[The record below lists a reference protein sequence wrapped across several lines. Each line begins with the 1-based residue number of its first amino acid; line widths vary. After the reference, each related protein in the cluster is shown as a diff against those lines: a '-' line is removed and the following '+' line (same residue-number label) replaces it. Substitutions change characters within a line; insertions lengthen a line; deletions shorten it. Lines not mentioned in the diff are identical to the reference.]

1 MTQQS
6 KPEKPKS
13 DWKALMLPLLI
24 GGLVGVGIAKL
35 GIYFG
40 GSLKQSGMA
49 FDVLNAWD
57 LALLPVWF
65 LLVIGIHELGHLAGG
80 MYRGMRFLLL
90 IVGPFQFSQ
99 SASGIRFTWVFN
111 LGTFGGLAAALPNPE
126 RALRPQMLSLIA
138 GGPSASLVLALAG
151 GAVMMAG
158 DGRMAVHGMIIALLS
173 TLIFLATAIPSRAG
187 GFMSD
192 GRQFIE
198 LLRDGESVM
207 ARQRMTSLMAQSMS
221 GIRPRDWQADWLH
234 AECHNTSGDPV
245 QIVARHQMAFAMAVD
260 SGNSTQANQ
269 HAEWLAAHYTDYP
282 IGFRQS
288 LCIELGLFALANGDA
303 NAAKQWQ
310 AQSKGGVVDK
320 SRRAL
325 FEVELAM
332 ADGDTD
338 SARKHA
344 ADAQKS
350 LRNGMDAGLAIMT
363 AERISAL
370 QARLS

>member
-40 GSLKQSGMA
+40 SSLKNSGIA

-65 LLVIGIHELGHLAGG
+65 FVVIGIHELGHLAGG
-80 MYRGMRFLLL
+80 MRRGMRFLLL

-126 RALRPQMLSLIA
+126 RPLRPQMLSLIA
-138 GGPSASLVLALAG
+138 GGPLASLLLAIIAG
-151 GAVMMAG
+151 IVFMAG
-158 DGRMAVHGMIIALLS
+158 DGRLAVHALVIGLMS
-173 TLIFLATAIPSRAG
+173 AMIFLATAIPSRAG

-198 LLRDGESVM
+198 LLRDGEIVM

-221 GIRPRDWQADWLH
+221 GIRPRDWDADWLQ
-234 AECHNTSGDPV
+234 AECQNASGDPV
-245 QIVARHQMAFAMAVD
+245 QMVATRQMAFAMAVD
-260 SGNSTQANQ
+260 GGNTAHANE
-269 HAEWLAAHYTDYP
+269 HADWLAAHYTDYP

-288 LCIELGLFALANGDA
+288 LCIELGLFALSKGDV

-310 AQSKGGVVDK
+310 AHSKGGVVDK

-325 FEVELAM
+325 FEAELAM

-338 SARKHA
+338 LARKQA
-344 ADAQKS
+344 AEAQKF
-350 LRNGMDAGLAIMT
+350 LHKGMDAGLAIIT
-363 AERISAL
+363 AEHIAEL
-370 QARLS
+370 QTRLS